1 MRFKRNNPRKTLSI
15 GRVKQEEVRTFKG
28 ESNQMESNIYDEMVK
43 PKVGPSVAKAMRT
56 FDFHIEERYF
66 IKFGKG
72 YVRFVEN
79 PGSAYIMQEAFNME
93 GYFAFQVTSLSANLC
108 LLEDIVE
115 GELETLVKEGK
126 EWLSQ
131 LFKEVKP

>member
-1 MRFKRNNPRKTLSI
+1 
-15 GRVKQEEVRTFKG
+15 
-28 ESNQMESNIYDEMVK
+28 
-43 PKVGPSVAKAMRT
+43 
-56 FDFHIEERYF
+56 
-66 IKFGKG
+66 
-72 YVRFVEN
+72 
-79 PGSAYIMQEAFNME
+79 ME

-131 LFKEVKP
+131 LFKEVKPWNRQTMMLKEWHG